1 MHAALA
7 VLLEMA
13 ALGRGLDGFLTIRRR
28 ATTAAQRVSL
38 LRLLRIRAI

>member
-13 ALGRGLDGFLTIRRR
+13 ALGRSLDGFLTLER
-28 ATTAAQRVSL
+28 
-38 LRLLRIRAI
+38 

>member
-13 ALGRGLDGFLTIRRR
+13 ALGRNLDGFLTLER
-28 ATTAAQRVSL
+28 
-38 LRLLRIRAI
+38 